1 MIAVLTHHWAKPGM
15 FDEARALLER
25 NGRAQSKA
33 PGFVSRTMGAS
44 MSDPTQITSFVIWE
58 SGEIYDRWKASAER
72 AAVMSGAERLW
83 ARPPESERFQV
94 DE

>member
-33 PGFVSRTMGAS
+33 PGFVNRTMGSS
-44 MSDPTQITSFVIWE
+44 MSDPTQVTSFVIWE
-58 SGEIYDRWKASAER
+58 SEEIYDRWKASAER
-72 AAVMSGAERLW
+72 AAAMSGAGRLW
-83 ARPPESERFQV
+83 ARPPESQRFQV
-94 DE
+94 E

>member
-33 PGFVSRTMGAS
+33 PGFVSRTMGSS
-44 MSDPTQITSFVIWE
+44 MSDPTQITSFVTWE
-58 SGEIYDRWKASAER
+58 SEEIYDRWKASAER
-72 AAVMSGAERLW
+72 AAVMSGAGRLW
-83 ARPPESERFQV
+83 ARPPESQRFQV
-94 DE
+94 E